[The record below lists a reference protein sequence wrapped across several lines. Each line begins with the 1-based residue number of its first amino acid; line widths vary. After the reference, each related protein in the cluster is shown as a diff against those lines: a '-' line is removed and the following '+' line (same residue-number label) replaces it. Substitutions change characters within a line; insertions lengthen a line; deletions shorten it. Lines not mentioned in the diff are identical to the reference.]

1 MWEIQKGMDIDV
13 PFNWRAETELCTI
26 MQSVGSPIAG
36 PRHSYT
42 KLYDAIFGP
51 VRQTPLRILQFGLAP
66 NADVS
71 GEVAQAAATLRG
83 WRTYFPNATVFG
95 ADPDASN
102 CIDIDGA
109 KAYVYNWQDTSGIIT
124 LFEKE
129 GMQEKFDIIVYSG
142 PGNSSDKVVQFEQ
155 LVHALKVGGVLILET
170 IHWRESIF
178 WSMVLQNWQR
188 LYSNIKYR
196 PLSVLYPANREDN
209 IVIMAQVVNSE
220 TPIVHRRLPLV
231 SDMES
236 GYLASKQAGAPANEV
251 QGEE

>member
-1 MWEIQKGMDIDV
+1 MDIDV
-13 PFNWRAETELCTI
+13 SFNLRVQTDLCTI
-26 MQSVGSPIAG
+26 MEDVYSPTAG

-42 KLYDAIFGP
+42 KLYDALFRP
-51 VRQTPLRILQFGLAP
+51 VRHAPIRILQFGLGP
-66 NADVS
+66 NDELHMN
-71 GEVAQAAATLRG
+71 GTTAATLRG

-95 ADPDASN
+95 ADPDPSN
-102 CIDIDGA
+102 CIAIEGTTT
-109 KAYVYNWQDTSGIIT
+109 YTYNWQDTSGIST

-155 LVHALKVGGVLILET
+155 LIHALKVGGVLILET

-209 IVIMAQVVNSE
+209 LVIMAQVVNSE
-220 TPIVHRRLPLV
+220 TPIMHRRLPLV
-231 SDMES
+231 SDMGSE
-236 GYLASKQAGAPANEV
+236 YLASKQAEAPANEV